1 MSEIRA
7 VQWNPVTSEIDLLDQ
22 TLLPGQN
29 VTFNCGSVDRLID
42 AISRLVV
49 RGAPALGAAGAL
61 GVALAMLEA
70 EREGWAVDTLAE
82 RVDAIR
88 DARPT
93 AVNLA
98 WGVERVRP
106 FMALGVSA
114 VLDEAATLIIEDE
127 RANHDLS
134 SRGADWIMAAVERRP
149 LRVMTHCNA
158 GALATTGWG
167 TSIGIIRELHNR
179 GVLEL
184 VYANETRPLLQGSRL
199 TAWELERYGI
209 ETDGAAASTALRGL
223 VDVAIIGAD
232 RIARNGDVANKI
244 GSLGVALGC
253 AAAGIPFVVAAPSST
268 IDLSTATGDDIHIEL
283 RPEDEILT
291 FAGVRVAPG
300 GARAFNPAFDVT
312 PARYVS
318 AIATEFAV
326 VEPDG
331 VTPVTALV
339 GQALPRDPSGT

>member
-1 MSEIRA
+1 MSEIKA
-7 VQWNPVTSEIDLLDQ
+7 VQWNPVTSGIDLLDQ

-93 AVNLA
+93 AVTLA

-209 ETDGAAASTALRGL
+209 ACLIETDGAAASTALRGL

-291 FAGVRVAPG
+291 FAGVRVAAVHHQG
-300 GARAFNPAFDVT
+300 
-312 PARYVS
+312 
-318 AIATEFAV
+318 IA
-326 VEPDG
+326 
-331 VTPVTALV
+331 
-339 GQALPRDPSGT
+339 